1 MAKKGQNIIPLDED
15 QYTSVEVNEF
25 SSGDCFTDG
34 FNEDISDVPITSDE
48 ALIKVFSF
56 NSDSENNG
64 SNTDMKIESINNIN
78 TFPNDNKLSNNKT
91 PSINPSILDATPT
104 QKIRGLTP
112 KINGEAFDIKR
123 CYQFRA
129 STLKKLNQLKG
140 ESDNIN
146 IYLNEIIDEA
156 ICYYHNSVFNNK

>member
-1 MAKKGQNIIPLDED
+1 MAKKGQNIIPLHESE
-15 QYTSVEVNEF
+15 YTSIEEHEL
-25 SSGDCFTDG
+25 SSGDGFSDNFDEYIYDG
-34 FNEDISDVPITSDE
+34 NTTSDE

-56 NSDSENNG
+56 NSNSENNG
-64 SNTDMKIESINNIN
+64 YSTDMKIESAYNINNISQ
-78 TFPNDNKLSNNKT
+78 DNNFSTNKT
-91 PSINPSILDATPT
+91 NSIEPQNISTSPV

-112 KINGEAFDIKR
+112 KINGEAFYIKR
-123 CYQFRA
+123 CYQFRS

-146 IYLNEIIDEA
+146 IYLNEIIDAA

>member
-1 MAKKGQNIIPLDED
+1 MDKKGQNIIPLHESE
-15 QYTSVEVNEF
+15 YTSIEEHEL
-25 SSGDCFTDG
+25 SSGDGFTDG
-34 FNEDISDVPITSDE
+34 FNENIYDENTNYDE
-48 ALIKVFSF
+48 APIKVFSF
-56 NSDSENNG
+56 NSNSENNEY
-64 SNTDMKIESINNIN
+64 STDMKIESAYNINNISQ
-78 TFPNDNKLSNNKT
+78 DNNFSTNKT
-91 PSINPSILDATPT
+91 NYIEPQNLSATPM

-146 IYLNEIIDEA
+146 IYLNEIIDAA
-156 ICYYHNSVFNNK
+156 ICYYHNSVFNKK